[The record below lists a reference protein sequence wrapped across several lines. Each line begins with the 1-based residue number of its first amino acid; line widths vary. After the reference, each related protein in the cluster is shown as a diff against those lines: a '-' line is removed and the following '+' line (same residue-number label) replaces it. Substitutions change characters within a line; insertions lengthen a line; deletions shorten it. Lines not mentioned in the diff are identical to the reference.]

1 VAVMQELIV
10 SYDDENNDYYKSK
23 KKDKYTSTK
32 KILTFIL
39 IINLVA
45 LFILTIKNSTNSYW
59 VYLINF
65 LVIPFVSLLL
75 VLSYNKKHI
84 RTGSFMALIL
94 IYILLVAL
102 IGYESFLQYQN
113 DSIFAAI
120 RHTLLY
126 YQVNV
131 ELLWSVVQ

>member
-23 KKDKYTSTK
+23 KKDKYIFIK
-32 KILTFIL
+32 KILTSIL
-39 IINLVA
+39 VVSLAV
-45 LFILTIKNSTNSYW
+45 LFIFTIKNSANSYW

-65 LVIPFVSLLL
+65 LALPFVSLLI
-75 VLSYNKKHI
+75 VLSYSKKHI
-84 RTGSFMALIL
+84 KTGSFMALIL

-102 IGYESFLQYQN
+102 ISYESLLQYKN

-120 RHTLLY
+120 RYILY

>member
-23 KKDKYTSTK
+23 KKDKYTFTK
-32 KILTFIL
+32 KILTSIL
-39 IINLVA
+39 VVSLAV
-45 LFILTIKNSTNSYW
+45 LFIFTIKNSANSYW

-65 LVIPFVSLLL
+65 LVLPFVSLLL

-84 RTGSFMALIL
+84 KTGSFMALVL
-94 IYILLVAL
+94 IYTLLVAL
-102 IGYESFLQYQN
+102 IGYESLLQYKN

-120 RHTLLY
+120 RYILY

>member
-23 KKDKYTSTK
+23 KKDKYIFTK

-39 IINLVA
+39 IINLIA

-65 LVIPFVSLLL
+65 LVLPFVSLLL
-75 VLSYNKKHI
+75 VLSYSKKHI
-84 RTGSFMALIL
+84 KTVSFMALIL
-94 IYILLVAL
+94 IYILLVSL
-102 IGYESFLQYQN
+102 IGYESFLQYKN

-120 RHTLLY
+120 MHILY